1 MRFRQW
7 LESWNQGGWGE
18 WEQFFY
24 QTPSPDDPRLDD
36 FERWLRNNRQR
47 FVTMYHGTTV
57 PKEDIL
63 YKGLLPT
70 SATRRRSYQSSS
82 GYVCLSV
89 YQNMAQ
95 DFARMGDPMHADRIT
110 VWAVEIAIG
119 RLLPDLDQLAN
130 KRMGGVEVEDKLSHS
145 LIYGSG
151 ARVKGKIDP
160 MQIHIVAGPI

>member
-1 MRFRQW
+1 MKFRQW

-18 WEQFFY
+18 WEQLFY
-24 QTPSPDDPRLDD
+24 QTPSLDDPRVNN
-36 FERWLRNNRQR
+36 FEKWLRANRQR

-57 PKEDIL
+57 PKEDVL

-70 SATRRRSYQSSS
+70 SATRRRSYQSTS
-82 GYVCLSV
+82 GYVYLSI
-89 YQNMAQ
+89 YQNMAHE
-95 DFARMGDPMHADRIT
+95 FAKMGDPMHANQAI

-145 LIYGSG
+145 ILYGHG

-160 MQIHIVAGPI
+160 VQIHLASPI